1 MRFTCPSPHP
11 EFLHVVHRWYYRSGG
26 KVTHTL
32 WMLPDVFVLWHTV
45 CSPKTQTQTQT
56 LLPIASFKIGN
67 YYSISPISQFVCF
80 SNCPEEKHNHKVK
93 SWQTGELEKVFS
105 TSSVIYLWWST
116 LRGVRVV
123 NMLLGNLTVLW
134 QTFNHPHIWVHFFEN
149 FRME

>member
-1 MRFTCPSPHP
+1 M
-11 EFLHVVHRWYYRSGG
+11 
-26 KVTHTL
+26 THTL

-67 YYSISPISQFVCF
+67 YYSISPISQFVFF

-105 TSSVIYLWWST
+105 TSSVIYL
-116 LRGVRVV
+116 
-123 NMLLGNLTVLW
+123 
-134 QTFNHPHIWVHFFEN
+134 
-149 FRME
+149 